1 MENIR
6 TDARRPAMPAGFAV
20 LPEAVTYDA
29 VLAAIAADQAVTPEP
44 PRYTSASQAGTQQ
57 AFFDDLFLL
66 APLGYF
72 MLGLDAVILQMNVSG
87 AELLGVPRANPGRVS
102 LRQFVAPRFLDDFD
116 RFVRAAFNDGA
127 PQRCDVQ
134 LIRLRHQHGVP
145 VTLRA
150 CADRSGQAL
159 RLQLEPAE
167 GKLAMLERSE
177 ERFRRI
183 VHCAEEGIWEID
195 ANARTSFVNPRM
207 AQMLGYA
214 IEDMLDQPLVAFM
227 DEEGRAILEGNI
239 ANRQRGAAERHEFKF
254 LRRDR
259 SALWVTLTTNPI
271 FDADGAYLG
280 ALALVSDIT
289 DSRASAELI
298 WQQANFDALT
308 SLPNRHMFQ
317 DRLGQEVKKA
327 RREGT
332 LLALLFIDLDGFKQ
346 VNDTLGHAQGDV
358 LLVEA
363 ARRIAASVRATDT
376 VARLGG
382 DEFTV
387 LLTGLDSIN
396 GVERIAQAIVGRL
409 QAPFALDAASP
420 TVSASIGISVF
431 PADAVAPEELL
442 RNADQA
448 MYAAKQNRRC
458 RYSYFTPDLQQAA
471 QARQQVTLD
480 LRAALANG
488 QLELHYQPIVNLRS
502 GAIERAEAL
511 LRWRHP
517 QRGLLA
523 PGDFLPCAES
533 GGLMMELADWVF
545 RQAAR
550 QARAWQDQIGTG
562 FQVGINQSSAQFRGD
577 AALYEG
583 WLRYAAELGLAPRSL
598 VLEIT
603 ERVLLDKTTQV
614 TERLRALREM
624 GVQVALDNFGTGY
637 SSLAHLK
644 HVGIDLLK
652 LDHSFI
658 QHLASDSG
666 DLAMCEAL
674 ILMAHRLGLKVVA
687 EGVETPAQRHLL
699 ELAGCDFAQGY
710 VYAGAMP
717 AAEFTVLSQRGLPAL
732 SAGAAAIPP
741 ARG

>member
-1 MENIR
+1 MENHT
-6 TDARRPAMPAGFAV
+6 TDPRRRVAHADERAGLLPGFAV
-20 LPEAVTYDA
+20 LPEMAPYDVAVTAAAAAAPASELGTVD
-29 VLAAIAADQAVTPEP
+29 LAEAE
-44 PRYTSASQAGTQQ
+44 Q
-57 AFFDDLFLL
+57 AFFNDLYLL
-66 APLGYF
+66 APVGYF
-72 MLGLDAVILQMNVSG
+72 VLGLDTSILQMNVIG
-87 AELLGVPRANPGRVS
+87 ADLLGVARTNPEQLT
-102 LRQFVAPRFLDDFD
+102 LRHFVAERFLDDFD
-116 RFVRAAFNDGA
+116 RFVRNALNSNV

-134 LIRLRHQHGVP
+134 IVRLRHQQGVP

-159 RLQLEPAE
+159 RVQLEPAE
-167 GKLAMLERSE
+167 GKLAALERSE

-195 ANARTSFVNPRM
+195 AGARTSFVNPKM

-214 IEDMLDQPLVAFM
+214 IEEMLDQPLVAFM
-227 DEEGRAILEGNI
+227 DDEGRGILERNI
-239 ANRQRGAAERHEFKF
+239 ARRQRGVAERHEFKF
-254 LRRDR
+254 LRRDGGE
-259 SALWVTLTTNPI
+259 LWVTLATNPI
-271 FDADGAYLG
+271 FDGDGAYLG

-298 WQQANFDALT
+298 WQQANFDTLT
-308 SLPNRHMFQ
+308 ALPNRHMFQ

-346 VNDTLGHAQGDV
+346 VNDTLGHAQGDL

-363 ARRIAASVRATDT
+363 ARRIAACVRTTDT

-387 LLTGLDSIN
+387 ILTGLESLTA
-396 GVERIAQAIVGRL
+396 VERIAQAIVTRL
-409 QAPFALDAASP
+409 QTPFALGAANP
-420 TVSASIGISVF
+420 AVSASIGISVF
-431 PADAVAPEELL
+431 PADAVSPDDLV

-448 MYAAKQNRRC
+448 MYAAKQSRRC

-471 QARQQVTLD
+471 QARQQVTTD
-480 LRAALANG
+480 LRTALAG
-488 QLELHYQPIVNLRS
+488 QQLELHYQPIVNLRT

-523 PGDFLPCAES
+523 PGDFLPFAES
-533 GGLMMELADWVF
+533 GGLMMEIGDWVF

-550 QARAWQDQIGTG
+550 QARIWQDQIGTG

-583 WLRYAAELGLAPRSL
+583 WLAYAAELGLAPRSL
-598 VLEIT
+598 VIEIT
-603 ERVLLDKTTQV
+603 ERVLLDKATQV
-614 TERLRALREM
+614 ADRLRELREM

-644 HVGIDLLK
+644 HFGIDLLK

-658 QHLASDSG
+658 QHLANDSG

-674 ILMAHRLGLKVVA
+674 ILMAHRLGLRVVA
-687 EGVETPAQRHLL
+687 EGVETTAQSHLL

-710 VYAGAMP
+710 VYAQPMA
-717 AAEFTVLSQRGLPAL
+717 AAEFTELARTGL
-732 SAGAAAIPP
+732 G
-741 ARG
+741 